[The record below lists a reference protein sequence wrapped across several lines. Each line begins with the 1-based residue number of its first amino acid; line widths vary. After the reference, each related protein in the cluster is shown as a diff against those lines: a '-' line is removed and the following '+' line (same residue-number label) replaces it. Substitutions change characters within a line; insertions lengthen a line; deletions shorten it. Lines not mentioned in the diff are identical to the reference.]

1 LDDKSNGFDLESSRL
16 RSAPALSRLCLVM
29 ALTTLFL
36 TAQGLAVANS
46 GYRRLVDPH
55 WFRGLSYL
63 KIGWNWIHT
72 AITKNWAFLPSYSF
86 TSYLDSDPAMASR
99 RKHHHK
105 LFRIEF
111 SASTF
116 DWAS

>member
-1 LDDKSNGFDLESSRL
+1 VI
-16 RSAPALSRLCLVM
+16 AM
-29 ALTTLFL
+29 TTLFL
-36 TAQGLAVANS
+36 TAQGLAVADS

-55 WFRGLSYL
+55 WFRGLSYP
-63 KIGWNWIHT
+63 KIGWNWIQT
-72 AITKNWAFLPSYSF
+72 AITKNWVFLPSCFF
-86 TSYLDSDPAMASR
+86 TSYIDSDPAMASQ

-111 SASTF
+111 SASTL

>member
-1 LDDKSNGFDLESSRL
+1 MFGI
-16 RSAPALSRLCLVM
+16 

-36 TAQGLAVANS
+36 TAQGLSVVDS

-72 AITKNWAFLPSYSF
+72 ALTKNWTFFPSISF

-99 RKHHHK
+99 PKHRQK
-105 LFRIEF
+105 IFRIEF
-111 SASTF
+111 YASIL
-116 DWAS
+116 DYAS